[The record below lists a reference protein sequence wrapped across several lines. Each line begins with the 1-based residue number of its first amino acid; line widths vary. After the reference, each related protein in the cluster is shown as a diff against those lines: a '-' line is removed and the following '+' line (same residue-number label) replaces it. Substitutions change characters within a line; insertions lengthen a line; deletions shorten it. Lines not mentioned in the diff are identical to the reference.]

1 MKTSSIVNK
10 IDWQLTIAYLVLM
23 FFGWIAVYSAA
34 YNADHPNI
42 FDFKMTYGKQFV
54 WIVVSLII
62 GFVIINLSSRL
73 FSAFANVYYVITI
86 LLLILLLFF
95 GKEVN
100 GNRAWFDL
108 GFFRLQPSEFSK
120 ISTAL
125 VLSSLL
131 SNVDFNLQKKSNIF
145 ISGLVIFLPFV
156 LVATHDTGSS
166 LVFLSF
172 ILLLYRF
179 GLSAWIVYVS
189 MYLLFLSIVSL
200 IFPFYY
206 IVISISLIIISVIFY
221 LRRRKEI
228 RQIMAFS
235 MLFIIITGFY
245 SYSIDFT
252 FDKLKKH
259 QQDRVRVMLGQD
271 RDDEGR
277 LLNVH
282 QVKQSTI
289 AIGAGQFLGKGFL
302 NGTQSKG
309 SFLPA
314 KDTDTI
320 FCTIGEEFGF
330 VGSILV
336 IALYVFIMFRILHLA
351 EKQKSKFSKVYGYA
365 IVCIFA
371 IHFII
376 NIGMTLRVMPVIGI
390 PLPALSY
397 GGSSLIAFTILI
409 FSFIKMDSEKWI
421 YA

>member
-10 IDWQLTIAYLVLM
+10 IDWQLTIAYLILM

-34 YNADHPNI
+34 YNAEHPNI

-62 GFVIINLSSRL
+62 GFLIINLSSRL
-73 FSAFANVYYVITI
+73 FSAFANIYYVITI
-86 LLLILLLFF
+86 FLLILLLFF

-131 SNVDFNLQKKSNIF
+131 SNVDFNLQKKSNIL
-145 ISGLVIFLPFV
+145 ISGLIILVPFV

-179 GLSAWIVYVS
+179 GLSAWIVYIS

-206 IVISISLIIISVIFY
+206 IVISISLIILAVIFY

-228 RQIMAFS
+228 RQIIAFS
-235 MLFIIITGFY
+235 LLFVMVSGFY

-259 QQDRVRVMLGQD
+259 QQDRIRVMLGQD
-271 RDDEGR
+271 RDEEGR

-289 AIGAGQFLGKGFL
+289 AIGAGQFFGKGFL

-330 VGSILV
+330 LGSILV
-336 IALYVFIMFRILHLA
+336 IALYVFIMFRIIHLA

>member
-1 MKTSSIVNK
+1 
-10 IDWQLTIAYLVLM
+10 M

-62 GFVIINLSSRL
+62 GFLIINLSSRL

-131 SNVDFNLQKKSNIF
+131 SNVDFNLQKKSNI
-145 ISGLVIFLPFV
+145 ILSALIIFVPFV

-189 MYLLFLSIVSL
+189 MYLLFLSIISL

-206 IVISISLIIISVIFY
+206 IVIAISLIIISVVFY

-228 RQIMAFS
+228 RQILAFS
-235 MLFIIITGFY
+235 MLFIIISGFY

-259 QQDRVRVMLGQD
+259 QQDRIRVMLGQD

-336 IALYVFIMFRILHLA
+336 IALYVFIMFRIMFLA

>member
-10 IDWQLTIAYLVLM
+10 IDWQLTIAYLILM

-62 GFVIINLSSRL
+62 GFLIINLSSRL

-131 SNVDFNLQKKSNIF
+131 SNVDFNLQKKSNI
-145 ISGLVIFLPFV
+145 ILSALIIFVPFV

-189 MYLLFLSIVSL
+189 MYLLFLSIISL

-206 IVISISLIIISVIFY
+206 IVIAISLIIISVVFY

-228 RQIMAFS
+228 RQILAFS
-235 MLFIIITGFY
+235 MLFIIISGFY

-259 QQDRVRVMLGQD
+259 QQDRIRVMLGQD

-336 IALYVFIMFRILHLA
+336 IALYVFIMFRIMFLA

>member
-10 IDWQLTIAYLVLM
+10 IDWQLTIAYLILM

-62 GFVIINLSSRL
+62 GFLIINLSSRL

-131 SNVDFNLQKKSNIF
+131 SNVDFNLQKKSNFILSALIIF
-145 ISGLVIFLPFV
+145 VPFV

-189 MYLLFLSIVSL
+189 MYLLFLSIISL

-206 IVISISLIIISVIFY
+206 IVIAISLIIISVVFY

-228 RQIMAFS
+228 RQILAFS
-235 MLFIIITGFY
+235 MLFIIISGFY

-259 QQDRVRVMLGQD
+259 QQDRIRVMLGQD

-336 IALYVFIMFRILHLA
+336 IALYVFIMFRIMFLA

>member
-10 IDWQLTIAYLVLM
+10 IDWQLTIAYLILM

-62 GFVIINLSSRL
+62 GFLIINLSSRL

-131 SNVDFNLQKKSNIF
+131 SNVDFNLQKKSNI
-145 ISGLVIFLPFV
+145 ILSALIIFVPFV

-189 MYLLFLSIVSL
+189 MYLLFLSIISL
-200 IFPFYY
+200 MFPFYY
-206 IVISISLIIISVIFY
+206 IVISISLIISAVVFY

-228 RQIMAFS
+228 RQILAFS
-235 MLFIIITGFY
+235 MLFIIISGFY

-259 QQDRVRVMLGQD
+259 QQDRIRVMLGQD
-271 RDDEGR
+271 RDEEGR

-336 IALYVFIMFRILHLA
+336 IALYVFIMFRIMHLA

>member
-1 MKTSSIVNK
+1 
-10 IDWQLTIAYLVLM
+10 M

-62 GFVIINLSSRL
+62 GFLIINLSSRL

-131 SNVDFNLQKKSNIF
+131 SNVDFNLQKKSNI
-145 ISGLVIFLPFV
+145 ILSALIIFVPFV

-189 MYLLFLSIVSL
+189 MYLLFLSIISL
-200 IFPFYY
+200 MFPFYY
-206 IVISISLIIISVIFY
+206 IVISISLIISAVVFY

-228 RQIMAFS
+228 RQILAFS
-235 MLFIIITGFY
+235 MLFIIISGFY

-259 QQDRVRVMLGQD
+259 QQDRIRVMLGQD
-271 RDDEGR
+271 RDEEGR

-336 IALYVFIMFRILHLA
+336 IALYVFIMFRIMHLA

>member
-10 IDWQLTIAYLVLM
+10 IDWQLTIAYLILM

-62 GFVIINLSSRL
+62 GFLIINLSSRL

-131 SNVDFNLQKKSNIF
+131 SNVDFNLQKKSNI
-145 ISGLVIFLPFV
+145 ILSALIIFVPFV

-189 MYLLFLSIVSL
+189 MYLLFLSIISL

-206 IVISISLIIISVIFY
+206 IVIAISLIIISVVFY

-228 RQIMAFS
+228 RQILAFS
-235 MLFIIITGFY
+235 MLFIIISGFY

-259 QQDRVRVMLGQD
+259 QQDRIRVMLGQD

-336 IALYVFIMFRILHLA
+336 IALYVFIMFRIMHLA

>member
-10 IDWQLTIAYLVLM
+10 IDWQLTIAYLILM

-62 GFVIINLSSRL
+62 GFLIINLSSRL

-131 SNVDFNLQKKSNIF
+131 SNVDFNLQKKSNI
-145 ISGLVIFLPFV
+145 ILSALIIFVPFV

-189 MYLLFLSIVSL
+189 MYLLFLSIISL

-206 IVISISLIIISVIFY
+206 IVIAISLIIISVVFY

-228 RQIMAFS
+228 RQILAFS
-235 MLFIIITGFY
+235 ILFIIISGFY

-259 QQDRVRVMLGQD
+259 QQDRIRVMLGQD

-336 IALYVFIMFRILHLA
+336 IALYVFIMFRIMFLA